1 MKIVIVGSKSIHNK
15 NFLDSL
21 PEQCEIHFISES
33 EIDYSQVHS
42 QGIFVFRS
50 LNPIQWIIHY
60 RKLKRWIRDLNP
72 HLIHIHQINR
82 LAYFAARAASKLR
95 IPIVST
101 SWGSDVLLMPKKNIF
116 FKFITKRTLERSAC
130 ITANSNQMIQAM
142 KEIHGHDSKYRWQQ
156 YGIAEVPELQQKEN
170 LVFSN
175 RLHEKLYNIDQ
186 IIQYFVAFKKS
197 HPSWKL
203 IIAGSGKE
211 TENLRQLVNQYNAED
226 FIVFVGWLSPEE
238 NAMWYSK
245 SKIYISIPQ
254 SDGTAISMLEALA
267 HGCLPVLPNLPVTKE
282 WIEDGKTGVI
292 QKENSNPL
300 IDAITLLNSD
310 FASVNREKIKTLAI
324 RKECGQA
331 YFELYKSL
339 IHA

>member
-1 MKIVIVGSKSIHNK
+1 MKIVIVGAKSIHNK

-21 PEQCEIHFISES
+21 PKQCEIHFISES
-33 EIDYSQVHS
+33 QIDYPQVHT
-42 QGIFVFRS
+42 QGEFSFRS
-50 LNPIQWIIHY
+50 LNPIQWIINY
-60 RKLKRWIRDLNP
+60 RKLKRWIRDLSP

-82 LAYFAARAASKLR
+82 LAYFAARATSKLG

-101 SWGSDVLLMPKKNIF
+101 SWGSDVLLMPKKNIL

-142 KEIHGHDSKYRWQQ
+142 KEIHRHDSKYRWQQ
-156 YGIAEVPELQQKEN
+156 YGIAEVPELQQKED

-186 IIQYFVAFKKS
+186 IIQYFVAFKKA
-197 HPSWKL
+197 HPTWKL
-203 IIAGSGKE
+203 IVAGSGNE
-211 TENLRQLVNQYNAED
+211 TENLKRLVNQVNANDSIE
-226 FIVFVGWLSPEE
+226 FVGWLSPEE

-267 HGCLPVLPNLPVTKE
+267 HGCLPVLPNLPVTQE

-292 QKENSNPL
+292 RKENSNPL
-300 IDAITLLNSD
+300 FEAITLLDEDYAN
-310 FASVNREKIKTLAI
+310 VNRAKIKTLAI